1 MRAVTEPIPASV
13 TVAAEVRAIL
23 AYRRIPQAALADVLG
38 MSQVAVSR
46 RLRGE
51 TLFDVDEV
59 AKVAAF
65 LGVSVADLYGEKA
78 SA

>member
-1 MRAVTEPIPASV
+1 MRRVTEHTPASV

-23 AYRRIPQAALADVLG
+23 AYRRIPQADLAEVLG

-65 LGVSVADLYGEKA
+65 LGVSVAALYGEKA
-78 SA
+78 TA

>member
-1 MRAVTEPIPASV
+1 M
-13 TVAAEVRAIL
+13 
-23 AYRRIPQAALADVLG
+23 
-38 MSQVAVSR
+38 AVSR

-65 LGVSVADLYGEKA
+65 LGVSVACLYGETKA